1 MNLSASLAL
10 VAMTACSYLPDPP
23 ANKGLPAPN
32 LERRWLEA
40 AGLHVLYSA
49 SGYQGKRPESVEM
62 LDATLAGKMGMNLGW
77 FHPSESRLGWKWLA
91 GRMDADRDGQVTRD
105 EFRGPPDFFDR
116 LDRDRDGVLTEADFD
131 WSSPKALADMQP
143 KKKEEKKDGKGGGR
157 PSLDT
162 LLTGLVTGEIG
173 SPYEG
178 PRVGKAAPLF
188 TLPTHDGKRTI
199 ALADHIGEKPV
210 VLIFGSFT

>member
-1 MNLSASLAL
+1 MNLSLSLAM
-10 VAMTACSYLPDPP
+10 VTMTACFYPPEAP

-49 SGYQGKRPESVEM
+49 GGYQGKRPESVEM
-62 LDATLAGKMGMNLGW
+62 LDATLSGKMGMNLGW
-77 FHPSESRLGWKWLA
+77 FHPGQSRLGWKWLA
-91 GRMDADRDGQVTRD
+91 GRMDADRDGNVTRD
-105 EFRGPPDFFDR
+105 EFRGPADFFDR
-116 LDRDRDGVLTEADFD
+116 LDRDRDGVLTEADLD
-131 WSSPKALADMQP
+131 WWSAKAQP
-143 KKKEEKKDGKGGGR
+143 EKKVEKKETKGGGR

-178 PRVGKAAPLF
+178 PRVGKPAPLF
-188 TLPTHDGKRTI
+188 TLPTHDGKRTVS
-199 ALADHIGEKPV
+199 LADHVGDKPI